1 MFNLFKR
8 KQQSAN
14 IETKI
19 LAPKPTEPLTTPIK
33 PLTTPTEPIKPVIKP
48 PYSLPI
54 YQDVNSD
61 VFTSLRINSEMK
73 MVDTNQVTHFDRLI
87 FKNETFKKLVKGDNI
102 SSMPNFEQFTD
113 KYCFKQGS
121 LTSRG
126 WCSNYIQ
133 ARNLIQDKV
142 FMNQDK
148 SLTIKDVTYSI
159 LGLREE
165 SFNINFLKSMYN
177 LSNIYTE
184 SVLPDTFLTYI
195 NNNLIPLK
203 DTNLSLSHMLIY
215 LFVLNSSLKVNNE
228 FEVLVSYTPTPE
240 REYLI
245 SESLKDYHKLF
256 VLSST
261 ILPLTDKELLDL
273 TGAREKFSS
282 SYHKIAIDDVRKYL
296 YKFKPDL
303 SYISTE
309 DISENYPIKTDY
321 FNPKLTFSHN
331 YYKFISYRMFVRYLN
346 FLSSKEDLKNIQP
359 FLSLVTLNKETED
372 KINKILDKLRDTA
385 LAGKKP
391 SNEVLL
397 HNLSALNK
405 YFDRYFKP
413 FDEELERITA
423 MLTSLSS
430 DIKSIDK
437 ELSDL
442 VSSLDD

>member
-8 KQQSAN
+8 KQQSVN
-14 IETKI
+14 TETKI
-19 LAPKPTEPLTTPIK
+19 PTPISTEPLPIE
-33 PLTTPTEPIKPVIKP
+33 PLPTKPIKPVIKP

-54 YQDVNSD
+54 YQDLNSD
-61 VFTSLRINSEMK
+61 VYTSLRINSEMK
-73 MVDTNQVTHFDRLI
+73 MVDTNQITHFDRLI

-113 KYCFKQGS
+113 KYYFKQGS
-121 LTSRG
+121 LTSCG
-126 WCSNYIQ
+126 WCNNYIQ
-133 ARNLIQDKV
+133 ARNLIQEKV

-148 SLTIKDVTYSI
+148 SLTIKDVNNKI

-165 SFNINFLKSMYN
+165 YFNINFLKSMYN
-177 LSNIYTE
+177 LANIYTE

-215 LFVLNSSLKVNNE
+215 LLVLNSSLKVNNG
-228 FEVLVSYTPTPE
+228 FEVLVSYSPTPE

-245 SESLKDYHKLF
+245 SESLTDYHKLF

-261 ILPLTDKELLDL
+261 ILPLTDKEILDL
-273 TGAREKFSS
+273 GSVREKFSS
-282 SYHKIAIDDVRKYL
+282 SYHNLAIENIRNNL

-303 SYISTE
+303 SYISTKDE
-309 DISENYPIKTDY
+309 LESCTIKTDY
-321 FNPKLTFSHN
+321 YNPKLTFSHN

-359 FLSLVTLNKETED
+359 FLSLVALNKETES
-372 KINKILDKLRDTA
+372 KINNILDKLCDTV

-391 SNEVLL
+391 SNEALFN
-397 HNLSALNK
+397 NLSALNQH
-405 YFDRYFKP
+405 FDKYFKP
-413 FDEELERITA
+413 FDEELERINA
-423 MLTSLSS
+423 ILNSLSS
-430 DIKSIDK
+430 DMKSIDK

-442 VSSLDD
+442 VSSLND